1 MSEVDH
7 SFTGINK
14 ERNRLAVDVG
24 GTFTDVVLINGNKH
38 FSSKVL
44 TSADAPERAVLS
56 GIENVLHD
64 AALQFADV
72 DLLILGTT
80 LATNALIERKGAK
93 TALVTT
99 AGFRDLVEIG
109 QEDRFAQYDVFLQ
122 KPLPLVERQWRFG
135 IEERIDAQ
143 GKVRIK
149 LNEQQV
155 HELADQ
161 LERLGIESVAI
172 GYLQSF
178 VNPQHERRTAEI
190 LRARLPQVTFS
201 LSSDVC
207 PEIREYERL
216 STVCANAYVQP
227 LVAGYLSRLRQQL
240 SVRGLRVPP
249 FLMTSG
255 GGITTLETGIDEPVR
270 LVESG
275 PAGGA
280 ILASNIATQLGLE
293 KVLSFDMGGT
303 TAKICFID
311 QFQPQISRSF
321 EFGRVH
327 RHQKGSGLPIR
338 IPVIDLVEIGA
349 GGGSIA
355 RIDNLSRL
363 QVGPDSAGSSPGPV
377 SYNLGGENVTIT
389 DANAQL
395 GLLDPETF
403 AGGKVEL
410 NVPLAAVALRQQVAA
425 PLGLSIDNAALA
437 VTEIIAE
444 NMANAARVHASE
456 SGKAVEDYTLIAF
469 GGAAPLHAAR
479 LAAKLGI
486 KKVVIPQA
494 AGVGSA
500 LGFLWAP
507 VAYQAVR
514 SFYQR
519 LDKIDL
525 DAVSDLLSELSQ
537 QVRQVVEQADTSAP
551 VSIQRSVY
559 LRYSGQGHEV
569 PIPLDDGELSAESV
583 QALHQRFTLAYRQL
597 YGRSLDHVVVEAISW
612 TVTASTPAPQINTP
626 SIAHQPIPGNNTSLP
641 QREVFSARQQRRIR
655 VPVYRRDQLSTVSTS
670 TTTTTTA
677 TTTATAGPLLV
688 VEAETSTWVDE
699 GFSAHITAEGHLVL
713 QQIAT
718 EQGKPS

>member
-1 MSEVDH
+1 MSER
-7 SFTGINK
+7 
-14 ERNRLAVDVG
+14 RNIPPVNRVAVDVG
-24 GTFTDVVLINGNKH
+24 GTFTDIVLLQGNQQY
-38 FSSKVL
+38 SAKVL
-44 TSADAPERAVLS
+44 TSAEAPERAVIAGIDEVLS
-56 GIENVLHD
+56 Q
-64 AALQFADV
+64 AALDFSAI

-80 LATNALIERKGAK
+80 LATNALIERKGAR
-93 TALVTT
+93 TALITT

-122 KPLPLVERQWRFG
+122 KPRPLVERQWRF
-135 IEERIDAQ
+135 IVEERIDAQ
-143 GKVRIK
+143 GTIRIP
-149 LNEQQV
+149 LNEAQV
-155 HELADQ
+155 VALASELKT
-161 LERLGIESVAI
+161 LKIESLAI

-178 VNPQHERRTAEI
+178 INPQHEQRTAEI
-190 LRARLPQVTFS
+190 LRDLLPGVTIS

-227 LVAGYLSRLRQQL
+227 LVAGYLQRLQQQL
-240 SVRGLRVPP
+240 SARGLRVQPY
-249 FLMTSG
+249 LMTSG
-255 GGITTLETGIDEPVR
+255 GGITTLQQGIDEPVR

-280 ILASNIATQLGLE
+280 ILASNIASQLKLP

-311 QFQPQISRSF
+311 HFQPQISRSF

-355 RIDNLSRL
+355 RIDNLQRL
-363 QVGPDSAGSSPGPV
+363 QVGPDSAGSAPGPV
-377 SYNLGGENVTIT
+377 SYNLGGELVTIT

-395 GLLDPETF
+395 GLLDPASF

-410 NVPLAAVALRQQVAA
+410 NVDKAALALAQQVGQ
-425 PLGLSIDNAALA
+425 PLGLGTDEAALA

-456 SGKAVEDYTLIAF
+456 LGKQVDSYTLVAF

-479 LAAKLGI
+479 LASKLGI
-486 KKVVIPQA
+486 DRVVIPHA

-507 VAYQAVR
+507 VSYQAVR

-519 LDKIDL
+519 LDNPNFTVINAL
-525 DAVSDLLSELSQ
+525 LAALSEQ
-537 QVRQVVEQADTSAP
+537 AQRIVHQADTSAE
-551 VSIQRSVY
+551 VLLERHVY
-559 LRYSGQGHEV
+559 LRYAGQGHEV
-569 PIPLDDGELSAESV
+569 PIAIEHDIFDQHGVST
-583 QALHQRFTLAYRQL
+583 LHQRFTETYRQL
-597 YGRSLDHVVVEAISW
+597 YGRSLDHVAVEAISW
-612 TVTASTPAPQINTP
+612 TVTASTPAPAIAFPAPAHEAQTSPSTTP
-626 SIAHQPIPGNNTSLP
+626 RELYSL
-641 QREVFSARQQRRIR
+641 QQQRRIE
-655 VPVYRRDQLSTVSTS
+655 VPVYSRAAINLAGKQ
-670 TTTTTTA
+670 
-677 TTTATAGPLLV
+677 AGPLLV
-688 VEAETSTWVDE
+688 VDEETTTLVDE
-699 GFSAHITAEGHLVL
+699 LFAVSSTPEGHLVL
-713 QQIAT
+713 ERHSLAGGTQ
-718 EQGKPS
+718 

>member
-1 MSEVDH
+1 MSGTEH
-7 SFTGINK
+7 SFTGTQK
-14 ERNRLAVDVG
+14 QKHRLAVDVG
-24 GTFTDVVLINGNKH
+24 GTFTDVVLISGVNQ

-44 TSADAPERAVLS
+44 TSADAPERAVLD
-56 GIENVLHD
+56 GMENVLRD

-143 GKVRIK
+143 GKVRIE

-155 HELADQ
+155 HNLADE
-161 LERLGIESVAI
+161 LEELGIESVAI

-178 VNPQHERRTAEI
+178 VNPHHEKRTAEI
-190 LRARLPQVTFS
+190 LRARLPGVTFS
-201 LSSDVC
+201 LSCDVC

-227 LVAGYLSRLRQQL
+227 LVAGYLSRLRHQL
-240 SVRGLRVPP
+240 GLRGLRVPP

-363 QVGPDSAGSSPGPV
+363 QVGPDSAGSAPGPV
-377 SYNLGGENVTIT
+377 SYNLGGQNVTIT

-395 GLLDPETF
+395 GLLDPAAF
-403 AGGKVEL
+403 ADGKVEL
-410 NVPLAAVALRQQVAA
+410 NVALAAAALRQQVAA
-425 PLGLSIDNAALA
+425 PLGLGVDHAALA

-486 KKVVIPQA
+486 KKVVIPHA

-519 LDKIDL
+519 LDKLDF
-525 DAVSDLLSELSQ
+525 DAVGALLSELSQ
-537 QVRQVVEQADTSAP
+537 QVRQVVEQADAHAP
-551 VSIQRSVY
+551 INIQRSVY

-569 PIPLDDGELSAESV
+569 PVALDDGEVNAQSLE
-583 QALHQRFTLAYRQL
+583 ALHRRFTLAYRQL
-597 YGRSLDHVVVEAISW
+597 YGRSLDHVAVEAISW
-612 TVTASTPAPQINTP
+612 TVTASTPAPDINTSSSTP
-626 SIAHQPIPGNNTSLP
+626 RPDLGPDTPLP
-641 QREVFSARQQRRIR
+641 RRDVFSARQQQRIR
-655 VPVYRRDQLSTVSTS
+655 VPVYRREQLSTV
-670 TTTTTTA
+670 TA
-677 TTTATAGPLLV
+677 ASGPLLV
-688 VEAETSTWVDE
+688 VETETSTWVDE
-699 GFSAHITAEGHLVL
+699 GFSAKVTAEGHLIL
-713 QQIAT
+713 QQNNAA
-718 EQGKPS
+718 QG

>member
-1 MSEVDH
+1 MSERPEV
-7 SFTGINK
+7 K
-14 ERNRLAVDVG
+14 PVNRVAVDVG
-24 GTFTDVVLINGNKH
+24 GTFTDIVMLRNGAQ
-38 FSSKVL
+38 FSAKIL
-44 TSADAPERAVLS
+44 TSAAAPERAVIA
-56 GIENVLHD
+56 GISDVLEQ
-64 AALQFADV
+64 AAIGFGDI

-80 LATNALIERKGAK
+80 LATNALIERKGAR
-93 TALVTT
+93 TALITS

-122 KPLPLVERQWRFG
+122 KPRPLVERRWRFTV
-135 IEERIDAQ
+135 EERIDAQ
-143 GKVRIK
+143 GKVRIP
-149 LNEQQV
+149 LNEAQIIA
-155 HELADQ
+155 LADE
-161 LERLGIESVAI
+161 LRAHNIESVGI
-172 GYLQSF
+172 GFLQSF
-178 VNPQHERRTAEI
+178 INPQHEQRTADI
-190 LRARLPQVTFS
+190 LRDLLPEVTFS

-227 LVAGYLSRLRQQL
+227 LVAGYLQRLQQQL
-240 SVRGLRVPP
+240 RAHGLRVEPC
-249 FLMTSG
+249 LMTSG
-255 GGITTLETGIDEPVR
+255 GGITTLENGISEPVR

-280 ILASNIATQLGLE
+280 ILASNIASQLALS

-311 QFQPQISRSF
+311 DFQPQISRSF

-355 RIDNLSRL
+355 RIDNLRRL

-377 SYNLGGENVTIT
+377 SYNLGGELVTIT

-395 GLLDPETF
+395 GLLDPTRF

-410 NVPLAAVALRQQVAA
+410 NVSKAAQALNVQVGE
-425 PLGLSIDNAALA
+425 PLGLAIDDAALA

-456 SGKAVEDYTLIAF
+456 SGKQVDSYTLIAF

-479 LAAKLGI
+479 LASKLGI
-486 KKVVIPQA
+486 TRVVIPHA

-507 VAYQAVR
+507 VSYQAVR

-519 LDKIDL
+519 LDNPDFAAVNEVL
-525 DAVSDLLSELSQ
+525 DTLSEQALHIVQQSDRAAAVSL
-537 QVRQVVEQADTSAP
+537 
-551 VSIQRSVY
+551 QRSVY
-559 LRYSGQGHEV
+559 LRYAGQGHEV
-569 PIPLDDGELSAESV
+569 AI
-583 QALHQRFTLAYRQL
+583 ALENNRFDAQGLAALQQRFTQTYRQL
-597 YGRSLDHVVVEAISW
+597 YGRSLDHVAVEAISW
-612 TVTASTPAPQINTP
+612 TVTAAAPAPA
-626 SIAHQPIPGNNTSLP
+626 IASTAPYGDAESQNENP
-641 QREVFSARQQRRIR
+641 ARTLYSFHQQRRIQ
-655 VPVYRRDQLSTVSTS
+655 VPVYGRAELKDLNLRP
-670 TTTTTTA
+670 
-677 TTTATAGPLLV
+677 GPLLV
-688 VEAETSTWVDE
+688 VDPETTTLVDE
-699 GFSAHITAEGHLVL
+699 HFSVRSTPEGHLL
-713 QQIAT
+713 LERQHSAGEAQ
-718 EQGKPS
+718 

>member
-1 MSEVDH
+1 MSEAGNT
-7 SFTGINK
+7 SSKINK
-14 ERNRLAVDVG
+14 QKNRLAVDVG
-24 GTFTDVVLINGNKH
+24 GTFTDVVLLKGDEH
-38 FSSKVL
+38 FSAKVL
-44 TSADAPERAVLS
+44 TSADAPERAVLT
-56 GIENVLHD
+56 GIENVLTD
-64 AALQFADV
+64 SALSFSDI

-93 TALVTT
+93 TALITT

-122 KPLPLVERQWRFG
+122 KPLPLVERHWRFG

-143 GKVRIK
+143 GKVRIA

-155 HELADQ
+155 HQLAEK
-161 LERLGIESVAI
+161 LEILGIESVAI

-178 VNPQHERRTAEI
+178 VNPEHERRTADI
-190 LRARLPQVTFS
+190 LRARLPHITFS

-227 LVAGYLSRLRQQL
+227 LVAGYLTRLRQQL
-240 SVRGLRVPP
+240 GDKGLRVPP

-280 ILASNIATQLGLE
+280 ILASNIATRLGLE

-311 QFQPQISRSF
+311 NYQPQISRSF

-377 SYNLGGENVTIT
+377 SYNLGGTNVTIT

-395 GLLDPETF
+395 GLLDPATF

-410 NVPLAAVALRQQVAA
+410 NVQLAAAALDQQIAT
-425 PLGLSIDNAALA
+425 PLGLNTDHAALA
-437 VTEIIAE
+437 ITEIIAE

-456 SGKAVEDYTLIAF
+456 SGKQVESYTLIAF

-486 KKVVIPQA
+486 TKVVIPQA

-519 LDKIDL
+519 LDNIDTQ
-525 DAVSDLLSELSQ
+525 AVGELLADLTH
-537 QVRQVVEQADTSAP
+537 QVRHVVEQADNSSP
-551 VSIQRSVY
+551 ISVQRSVY

-569 PIPLDDGELSAESV
+569 PIELDAGELNSPSIK
-583 QALHQRFTLAYRQL
+583 ALHQRFTLAYRQL
-597 YGRSLDHVVVEAISW
+597 YGRSLDHVAVEAISW
-612 TVTASTPAPQINTP
+612 TVTASTPAPEINT
-626 SIAHQPIPGNNTSLP
+626 QPINPHAALALNTSLP
-641 QREVFSARQQRRIR
+641 LREVYSARQQQRIQ
-655 VPVYRRDQLSTVSTS
+655 VPVYGRAQLSTSAVQN
-670 TTTTTTA
+670 
-677 TTTATAGPLLV
+677 GPLLV
-688 VEAETSTWVDE
+688 VEPETSTWVDE

-713 QQIAT
+713 QQIAPT
-718 EQGKPS
+718 DGAKS

>member
-1 MSEVDH
+1 M
-7 SFTGINK
+7 
-14 ERNRLAVDVG
+14 DVG
-24 GTFTDVVLINGNKH
+24 GTFTDIVLLQGNQQY
-38 FSSKVL
+38 SAKVL
-44 TSADAPERAVLS
+44 TSAEAPERAVIAGIDEVLS
-56 GIENVLHD
+56 Q
-64 AALQFADV
+64 AALDFSAI

-80 LATNALIERKGAK
+80 LATNALIERKGAR
-93 TALVTT
+93 TALITT

-122 KPLPLVERQWRFG
+122 KPRPLVERQWRF
-135 IEERIDAQ
+135 IVEERIDAQ
-143 GKVRIK
+143 GTIRIP
-149 LNEQQV
+149 LNEAQV
-155 HELADQ
+155 VALASELKT
-161 LERLGIESVAI
+161 LKIESLAI

-178 VNPQHERRTAEI
+178 INPQHEQRTAEI
-190 LRARLPQVTFS
+190 LRDLLPGVTIS

-227 LVAGYLSRLRQQL
+227 LVAGYLQRLQQQL
-240 SVRGLRVPP
+240 SARGLRVQPY
-249 FLMTSG
+249 LMTSG
-255 GGITTLETGIDEPVR
+255 GGITTLQQGIDEPVR

-280 ILASNIATQLGLE
+280 ILASNIASQLKLP

-311 QFQPQISRSF
+311 HFQPQISRSF

-355 RIDNLSRL
+355 RIDNLQRL
-363 QVGPDSAGSSPGPV
+363 QVGPDSAGSAPGPV
-377 SYNLGGENVTIT
+377 SYNLGGELVTIT

-395 GLLDPETF
+395 GLLDPASF

-410 NVPLAAVALRQQVAA
+410 NVDKAALALAQQVGQ
-425 PLGLSIDNAALA
+425 PLGLGTDEAALA

-456 SGKAVEDYTLIAF
+456 LGKQVDSYTLVAF

-479 LAAKLGI
+479 LASKLGI
-486 KKVVIPQA
+486 DRVVIPHA

-507 VAYQAVR
+507 VSYQAVR

-519 LDKIDL
+519 LDNPNFTVINAL
-525 DAVSDLLSELSQ
+525 LAALSEQ
-537 QVRQVVEQADTSAP
+537 AQRIVHQADTSAE
-551 VSIQRSVY
+551 VLLERHVY
-559 LRYSGQGHEV
+559 LRYAGQGHEV
-569 PIPLDDGELSAESV
+569 PIAIEHDIFDQHGVST
-583 QALHQRFTLAYRQL
+583 LHQRFTETYRQL
-597 YGRSLDHVVVEAISW
+597 YGRSLDHVAVEAISW
-612 TVTASTPAPQINTP
+612 TVTASTPAPAIAFPAPAHEAQTSPSTTP
-626 SIAHQPIPGNNTSLP
+626 RELYSL
-641 QREVFSARQQRRIR
+641 QQQRRIE
-655 VPVYRRDQLSTVSTS
+655 VPVYSRAAINLAGKQ
-670 TTTTTTA
+670 
-677 TTTATAGPLLV
+677 AGPLLV
-688 VEAETSTWVDE
+688 VDEETTTLVDE
-699 GFSAHITAEGHLVL
+699 LFAVSSTPEGIWCWNVTLLLEVRNESGHYSLSGHLESSYL
-713 QQIAT
+713 C
-718 EQGKPS
+718 G

>member
-1 MSEVDH
+1 MSEAGNT
-7 SFTGINK
+7 SSKINK
-14 ERNRLAVDVG
+14 QKNRLAVDVG
-24 GTFTDVVLINGNKH
+24 GTFTDVVLLKGDEH
-38 FSSKVL
+38 FSAKVL
-44 TSADAPERAVLS
+44 TSADAPERAVLT
-56 GIENVLHD
+56 GIENVLTD
-64 AALQFADV
+64 SALSFSDI

-93 TALVTT
+93 TALITT

-122 KPLPLVERQWRFG
+122 KPLPLVERHWRFG

-143 GKVRIK
+143 GKVRIA

-155 HELADQ
+155 HQLAEK
-161 LERLGIESVAI
+161 LEILGIESVAI

-178 VNPQHERRTAEI
+178 VNPEHERRTADI
-190 LRARLPQVTFS
+190 LRARLPHITFS

-227 LVAGYLSRLRQQL
+227 LVAGYLTRLRQQL
-240 SVRGLRVPP
+240 GDKGLRVPP

-280 ILASNIATQLGLE
+280 ILASNIATRLGLE

-311 QFQPQISRSF
+311 NYQPQISRSF

-377 SYNLGGENVTIT
+377 SYNLGGTNVTIT

-395 GLLDPETF
+395 GLLDPATF

-410 NVPLAAVALRQQVAA
+410 NVQLAAAALDQQIAT
-425 PLGLSIDNAALA
+425 PLGLNTDHAALA
-437 VTEIIAE
+437 ITEIIAE

-456 SGKAVEDYTLIAF
+456 SGKQVESYTLIAF

-486 KKVVIPQA
+486 TKVVIPQA

-519 LDKIDL
+519 LDNIDTQ
-525 DAVSDLLSELSQ
+525 AVGELLADLTH
-537 QVRQVVEQADTSAP
+537 QVRHVVEQADNSS
-551 VSIQRSVY
+551 SISVQRSVY

-569 PIPLDDGELSAESV
+569 PIELDAGELNSPSIK
-583 QALHQRFTLAYRQL
+583 ALHQRFTLAYRQL
-597 YGRSLDHVVVEAISW
+597 YGRSLDHVAVEAISW
-612 TVTASTPAPQINTP
+612 TVTASTPAPEINT
-626 SIAHQPIPGNNTSLP
+626 QPINPHAAPALNTSLP
-641 QREVFSARQQRRIR
+641 LREVYSAWQQQRIQ
-655 VPVYRRDQLSTVSTS
+655 VPVYGRAQLSTSAVQN
-670 TTTTTTA
+670 
-677 TTTATAGPLLV
+677 GPLLV
-688 VEAETSTWVDE
+688 VEPETSTWVDE

-713 QQIAT
+713 QQVAPT
-718 EQGKPS
+718 DGAKS

>member
-1 MSEVDH
+1 MSQVDPLF
-7 SFTGINK
+7 SAANK
-14 ERNRLAVDVG
+14 QRNRLAVDVG
-24 GTFTDVVLINGNKH
+24 GTFTDVVLIKGDAH
-38 FSSKVL
+38 YSSKVL
-44 TSADAPERAVLS
+44 TSADAPERAVLD
-56 GIENVLHD
+56 GIDNVLRD
-64 AALQFADV
+64 AALQYANI

-122 KPLPLVERQWRFG
+122 KPLPLVERQWRFA

-143 GKVRIK
+143 GKVRIE
-149 LNEQQV
+149 LNEPQV
-155 HELADQ
+155 HRLAEQ
-161 LERLGIESVAI
+161 LEALGIESVAI

-178 VNPQHERRTAEI
+178 VNAQHERRTAEI

-240 SVRGLRVPP
+240 SLRGLRVPP

-255 GGITTLETGIDEPVR
+255 GGITTLETGIEEPVR

-311 QFQPQISRSF
+311 HFEPQISRSF

-377 SYNLGGENVTIT
+377 SYNLGGKNVTIT

-395 GLLDPETF
+395 GLLDPATF

-410 NVPLAAVALRQQVAA
+410 NLSLAAAALEQQVAA
-425 PLGLSIDNAALA
+425 PLGLSTDNAALA

-486 KKVVIPQA
+486 KNVVIPQA

-507 VAYQAVR
+507 VAYQGVR

-519 LDKIDL
+519 LDSVDF
-525 DAVSDLLSELSQ
+525 DAVSELLDSLSQ
-537 QVRQVVEQADTSAP
+537 QVRQVVRQADTLAP
-551 VSIQRSVY
+551 IVIQRSAY
-559 LRYSGQGHEV
+559 LRYAGQGHEV
-569 PIPLDDGELSAESV
+569 PIALDDGELTPASIS
-583 QALHQRFTLAYRQL
+583 ALHQRFTLAYRQL
-597 YGRSLDHVVVEAISW
+597 YGRSLDHVAVEAISW
-612 TVTASTPAPQINTP
+612 TVTASTAAPHISAP
-626 SIAHQPIPGNNTSLP
+626 SLGSETAATEATVLP
-641 QREVFSARQQRRIR
+641 QREVFSAHQQRRIR
-655 VPVYRRDQLSTVSTS
+655 VPVYRREQLSTAAV
-670 TTTTTTA
+670 
-677 TTTATAGPLLV
+677 AGPLLV
-688 VEAETSTWVDE
+688 VETETSTWVDE
-699 GFSAHITAEGHLVL
+699 AFSAQVTAEGHLLL
-713 QQIAT
+713 QQLTAAQ
-718 EQGKPS
+718 ESQS

>member
-1 MSEVDH
+1 MSERPEV
-7 SFTGINK
+7 K
-14 ERNRLAVDVG
+14 PVNRVAVDVG
-24 GTFTDVVLINGNKH
+24 GTFTDIVMLRDDAQ
-38 FSSKVL
+38 FSAKIL
-44 TSADAPERAVLS
+44 TSAAAPERAVIA
-56 GIENVLHD
+56 GISDVLD
-64 AALQFADV
+64 QAGIGFGDI

-80 LATNALIERKGAK
+80 LATNALIERKGAR
-93 TALVTT
+93 TALITT

-122 KPLPLVERQWRFG
+122 KPRPLVERCWRFTV
-135 IEERIDAQ
+135 EERIDAQ
-143 GKVRIK
+143 GNVRIP
-149 LNEQQV
+149 LNELQITALAE
-155 HELADQ
+155 ELRAHD
-161 LERLGIESVAI
+161 IESVAI

-178 VNPQHERRTAEI
+178 INPQHEQRTFEI
-190 LRARLPQVTFS
+190 LRDLLPDVTFS

-227 LVAGYLSRLRQQL
+227 LVAGYLHRLQQL
-240 SVRGLRVPP
+240 LRAHGLRVSPC
-249 FLMTSG
+249 LMTSG
-255 GGITTLETGIDEPVR
+255 GGITTLENGISEPVR

-280 ILASNIATQLGLE
+280 ILASNIASQLALS

-311 QFQPQISRSF
+311 NFQPQISRSF

-355 RIDNLSRL
+355 RIDNLRRL
-363 QVGPDSAGSSPGPV
+363 QVGPDSAGSAPGPV
-377 SYNLGGENVTIT
+377 SYNLGGELVTIT

-395 GLLDPETF
+395 GLLDPASF

-410 NVPLAAVALRQQVAA
+410 NVSKAAQALNVQVGE
-425 PLGLSIDNAALA
+425 PLGLEIDDAALA

-456 SGKAVEDYTLIAF
+456 SGKQVESYTLIAF

-479 LAAKLGI
+479 LASKLGI
-486 KKVVIPQA
+486 NRVVIPRA

-507 VAYQAVR
+507 VSYQAVR

-519 LDKIDL
+519 LDNPDFSAVNELL
-525 DAVSDLLSELSQ
+525 DTLSEQALHIVQQSDRTAAVSL
-537 QVRQVVEQADTSAP
+537 
-551 VSIQRSVY
+551 QRSVY
-559 LRYSGQGHEV
+559 LRYAGQGHEV
-569 PIPLDDGELSAESV
+569 AIPLENNHFDAPGLA
-583 QALHQRFTLAYRQL
+583 ALQQRFTETYRQL
-597 YGRSLDHVVVEAISW
+597 YGRSLDHVAVEAISW
-612 TVTASTPAPQINTP
+612 TVTAAAPAPT
-626 SIAHQPIPGNNTSLP
+626 IAATVPCGGAESRSASPARTLYSFHQ
-641 QREVFSARQQRRIR
+641 QHRIQ
-655 VPVYRRDQLSTVSTS
+655 VPVYDRTELKGLNLRQ
-670 TTTTTTA
+670 
-677 TTTATAGPLLV
+677 GPLLV
-688 VEAETSTWVDE
+688 IDPETTTLVDE
-699 GFSAHITAEGHLVL
+699 HFSVRSTPEGHLL
-713 QQIAT
+713 LERQPYSGAAQ
-718 EQGKPS
+718 

>member
-1 MSEVDH
+1 MSEAGNT
-7 SFTGINK
+7 SSKINK
-14 ERNRLAVDVG
+14 QKNRLAVDVG
-24 GTFTDVVLINGNKH
+24 GTFTDVVLLKGDEH
-38 FSSKVL
+38 FSAKVL
-44 TSADAPERAVLS
+44 TSADAPERAVLT
-56 GIENVLHD
+56 GIENVLTD
-64 AALQFADV
+64 AALTFSDI

-93 TALVTT
+93 TALITT

-122 KPLPLVERQWRFG
+122 KPLPLVERHWRFG

-143 GKVRIK
+143 GKVRIA

-155 HELADQ
+155 HQLAEEL
-161 LERLGIESVAI
+161 ETLGIESVAI

-178 VNPQHERRTAEI
+178 VNPEHERRTAEI
-190 LRARLPQVTFS
+190 LRARLPHITFS
-201 LSSDVC
+201 LSSEVC

-227 LVAGYLSRLRQQL
+227 LVAGYLTRLRQQL
-240 SVRGLRVPP
+240 GDKGLRVPP

-280 ILASNIATQLGLE
+280 ILASNIATRLGLE

-311 QFQPQISRSF
+311 NYQPQISRSF

-377 SYNLGGENVTIT
+377 SYNLGGTDVTIT

-395 GLLDPETF
+395 GLLDPATF

-410 NVPLAAVALRQQVAA
+410 NVQLAAAALDQQIAT
-425 PLGLSIDNAALA
+425 PLGLNTDHAALA
-437 VTEIIAE
+437 ITEIIAE

-456 SGKAVEDYTLIAF
+456 SGKQVESYTLVAF

-486 KKVVIPQA
+486 TKVVIPQA

-519 LDKIDL
+519 LDNIDTQ
-525 DAVSDLLSELSQ
+525 AVDELLVDLTH
-537 QVRQVVEQADTSAP
+537 QVRHVVEQADNSSP
-551 VSIQRSVY
+551 ISVQRSVY

-569 PIPLDDGELSAESV
+569 PIELDAGELNSQSIA
-583 QALHQRFTLAYRQL
+583 ALHQRFTLAYRQL
-597 YGRSLDHVVVEAISW
+597 YGRSLDHVAVEAISW
-612 TVTASTPAPQINTP
+612 TVTASTPAPEINT
-626 SIAHQPIPGNNTSLP
+626 QPINPHVAPAPNASLP
-641 QREVFSARQQRRIR
+641 QREVYSARQQQRIH
-655 VPVYRRDQLSTVSTS
+655 VPVYGRAQLSTS
-670 TTTTTTA
+670 A
-677 TTTATAGPLLV
+677 PLNGPLIV
-688 VEAETSTWVDE
+688 VEPETSTWVDE

-713 QQIAT
+713 QQIAPAD
-718 EQGKPS
+718 GAKS

>member
-1 MSEVDH
+1 MSEGREVK
-7 SFTGINK
+7 SL
-14 ERNRLAVDVG
+14 NRVAVDVG
-24 GTFTDVVLINGNKH
+24 GTFTDIVLLQGARQ
-38 FSSKVL
+38 FSAKVL
-44 TSADAPERAVLS
+44 TSADAPERAVIA
-56 GIENVLHD
+56 GIDDVLQQ
-64 AALQFADV
+64 AALDFAAI

-80 LATNALIERKGAK
+80 LATNALIERKGAR
-93 TALVTT
+93 TALITT

-122 KPLPLVERQWRFG
+122 KPRPLVERQWRFTV
-135 IEERIDAQ
+135 EERIDAQ
-143 GKVRIK
+143 GEVRLP
-149 LNEQQV
+149 LNEDQV
-155 HELADQ
+155 VALASELKA
-161 LERLGIESVAI
+161 LNIESLAI

-178 VNPQHERRTAEI
+178 INPLHEQRTAEI
-190 LRARLPQVTFS
+190 LRDLLPNVTIS
-201 LSSDVC
+201 LSSEVC

-227 LVAGYLSRLRQQL
+227 LVAGYLHRLQQQL
-240 SVRGLRVPP
+240 QLRGLRVPP
-249 FLMTSG
+249 YLMTSG
-255 GGITTLETGIDEPVR
+255 GGITTLESGIQEPVR

-280 ILASNIATQLGLE
+280 ILASNIASQLKLD

-311 QFQPQISRSF
+311 NFQPQISRSF

-355 RIDNLSRL
+355 RIDKLQRL

-377 SYNLGGENVTIT
+377 SYNLGGALVTIT

-395 GLLDPETF
+395 GLLDPASF

-410 NVPLAAVALRQQVAA
+410 DVGKAAEALAQQVGKPLA
-425 PLGLSIDNAALA
+425 LSTDEAALA

-456 SGKAVEDYTLIAF
+456 LGKQVDRYTLVAF

-479 LAAKLGI
+479 LASKLGI
-486 KKVVIPQA
+486 DRVVIPHA

-507 VAYQAVR
+507 VSYQAVR

-519 LDKIDL
+519 LDNVNFA
-525 DAVSDLLSELSQ
+525 AVNDVLTALSEQ
-537 QVRQVVEQADTSAP
+537 AQRTVQQADAHAE
-551 VSIQRSVY
+551 VSVQRSVY
-559 LRYSGQGHEV
+559 LRYAGQGHEV
-569 PIPLDDGELSAESV
+569 PIALESSVLDEHSV
-583 QALHQRFTLAYRQL
+583 AALHARFTRTYRQL
-597 YGRSLDHVVVEAISW
+597 YGRSLDHVAVEAISW
-612 TVTASTPAPQINTP
+612 TVTAATPAPAIAFPARPTSSAEP
-626 SIAHQPIPGNNTSLP
+626 SRPIP
-641 QREVFSARQQRRIR
+641 RELYSQQQLRRLQ
-655 VPVYRRDQLSTVSTS
+655 VPVYAREAIREKMS
-670 TTTTTTA
+670 
-677 TTTATAGPLLV
+677 GPLLV
-688 VEAETSTWVDE
+688 VDPETTTLVDE
-699 GFSAHITAEGHLVL
+699 LFAVSSTPEGHLL
-713 QQIAT
+713 LERQLAT
-718 EQGKPS
+718 GASQ